1 MNLCVD
7 CTEIEFNIHF
17 TIAAMV
23 NVYNF
28 PFAFY
33 YFTEKHLMDP
43 APRVRAWSELQQT
56 PDCLF
61 ILFAARSGNISRQN
75 CILMNIKAATR
86 ELLLKADIKLSEDG
100 HLITYLFN

>member
-17 TIAAMV
+17 TIAAKV
-23 NVYNF
+23 
-28 PFAFY
+28 
-33 YFTEKHLMDP
+33 K
-43 APRVRAWSELQQT
+43 SELQQT

>member
-7 CTEIEFNIHF
+7 CAEIEFNIHF
-17 TIAAMV
+17 TIAAKV

-33 YFTEKHLMDP
+33 YFTRSILWNPPQE
-43 APRVRAWSELQQT
+43 SELQQT

>member
-1 MNLCVD
+1 M
-7 CTEIEFNIHF
+7 CTTFRLHF
-17 TIAAMV
+17 IILLRSILWT
-23 NVYNF
+23 
-28 PFAFY
+28 PPP
-33 YFTEKHLMDP
+33 E
-43 APRVRAWSELQQT
+43 SELQQT

-61 ILFAARSGNISRQN
+61 ILFAAHSGNISRQN